1 MSKKIFAIVLTLPLL
16 SGCVETAG
24 QLPDYMPVGVD
35 GQEQACAGAFAERLG
50 VPMSS
55 IRVNGRD
62 TSPSGNTV
70 VFLQS
75 ANLASRANC
84 EVNDYG
90 NVLSL
95 VSTS

>member
-1 MSKKIFAIVLTLPLL
+1 MLKQAAATLLALPLL
-16 SGCVETAG
+16 AGCVETVG
-24 QLPDYMPVGVD
+24 QLPDRVPVGAD
-35 GQEQACAGAFAERLG
+35 GQERVCAAAFADQLG
-50 VPMSS
+50 TPISS

-70 VFLQS
+70 IFLQS
-75 ANLASRANC
+75 TDLAARANC
-84 EVNDYG
+84 EVNDFG

>member
-1 MSKKIFAIVLTLPLL
+1 MLKKLTTTLLALPVLT
-16 SGCVETAG
+16 GCVETAG
-24 QLPDYMPVGVD
+24 QLPDRIPVGVD
-35 GQEQACAGAFAERLG
+35 GQEQVCAAAFADQLG
-50 VPMSS
+50 TPVSS

-75 ANLASRANC
+75 ADLAARANC
-84 EVNDYG
+84 EVNDFG

>member
-1 MSKKIFAIVLTLPLL
+1 VLKKLATSVLAMPLL
-16 SGCVETAG
+16 AGCVETAG
-24 QLPDYMPVGVD
+24 PLPDAVPVGVE
-35 GQEQACAGAFAERLG
+35 GQEQACAAAFADQLG
-50 VPMSS
+50 VPMSA

-75 ANLASRANC
+75 ADLASRANC
-84 EVNDYG
+84 EVSDFG